1 MSNLIKK
8 EYEGQEVTFDL
19 SGNGMV
25 NATEMAKACGKQI
38 SDFMRLDS
46 TEEYMEALSSDM
58 DIPRSQLIFTEKGN
72 YSDGRKQGTWVHRRL
87 ALRVAQW
94 CSPHF
99 AVQVDGWIEEL
110 FTKGKVEINQNSNQS
125 LSDEFQDKIKI
136 ANILGFEG
144 NQAIILANRYMRK
157 VMNKDILEIMEVQ
170 LPDPKNETL
179 LTPTQIGKIL
189 GNQSPQSVNLMLSA
203 LDLQVKSD
211 NIWILTEEGKK
222 YGQNLFVDLEDR
234 KGIKSQI
241 KWYQSVIPLIKEY
254 I

>member
-1 MSNLIKK
+1 MSNLITK
-8 EYEGQEVTFDL
+8 EYKGQEITFDL

-38 SDFMRLDS
+38 SDFMRLD
-46 TEEYMEALSSDM
+46 TTKEYIEALSSSRGF
-58 DIPRSQLIFTEKGN
+58 PRDGLVISKEGGN
-72 YSDGRKQGTWVHRRL
+72 GGGTWVHRRL

-110 FTKGKVEINQNSNQS
+110 FTKGKVEIDQNSNQS
-125 LSDEFQDKIKI
+125 LSAEFQDKIKI

-170 LPDPKNETL
+170 LPDSKNETL

-189 GNQSPQSVNLMLSA
+189 GNHSPQSVNLMLSA
-203 LDLQVKSD
+203 LNLQVKSD